1 MRVLVIG
8 GSGFI
13 GSRLIEVLIE
23 RGHEVTNFDL
33 VASSSEEAMTV
44 IGDVRDAKALTAV
57 AADHDAIV
65 HLAAEHRDDVS
76 PASRYTEVNVDGSRA
91 VIAAAEANGID
102 RIVFT
107 STVAV
112 YGLDKNNAD
121 EESTPEPFNEYGR
134 TKLEAEQLFRAWA
147 EADPERSLTI
157 VRPSVVFGEG
167 NRGNV
172 YNLARQVHAR
182 RFLMVG
188 DGSNHKSMS
197 YVGNIVEFLA
207 GALEAPAGITL
218 INYADK
224 PDLSTRELLAVLR
237 AAMGIKHGGALRLP
251 LWLGL
256 AGGHAIDGVA
266 KVTRRNFPVSAI
278 RIRKFVADTTVNTER
293 LQATGYRPK
302 HSLAEGIARTI
313 EAEFPAAERVK
324 K

>member
-1 MRVLVIG
+1 MRILVTG

-13 GSRLIEVLIE
+13 GSRLIPALLE
-23 RGHEVTNFDL
+23 RGHEVTNLDL
-33 VASSSEEAMTV
+33 VRSSAEGALTV
-44 IGDVRDAKALTAV
+44 IGDVCDVDALTAI

-76 PASRYTEVNVDGSRA
+76 PVSRYTEVNVGGSAA
-91 VIAAAEANGID
+91 VIAAAEANGIE

-112 YGLDKNNAD
+112 YGLDNSDAGED
-121 EESTPEPFNEYGR
+121 SEPRPFNEYGR
-134 TKLEAEQLFRAWA
+134 TKLQAERLFLDWA
-147 EADPERSLTI
+147 KAEPERSLTV

-172 YNLARQVHAR
+172 YTLARQVHAR

-188 DGSNHKSMS
+188 DGSNRKSMA
-197 YVGNIVEFLA
+197 YVGNIVEYLA
-207 GALEAPAGITL
+207 DALTAPAGITV

-237 AAMGIKHGGALRLP
+237 AAMGIRHGGALRLP

-256 AGGHAIDGVA
+256 AGGYAIDGVA
-266 KVTRRNFPVSAI
+266 KVSRRTFPISAV

-293 LQATGYRPK
+293 LDATGYRPK
-302 HSLAEGIARTI
+302 HSLAEAIARTI
-313 EAEFPAAERVK
+313 DAEFPASERARS
-324 K
+324 